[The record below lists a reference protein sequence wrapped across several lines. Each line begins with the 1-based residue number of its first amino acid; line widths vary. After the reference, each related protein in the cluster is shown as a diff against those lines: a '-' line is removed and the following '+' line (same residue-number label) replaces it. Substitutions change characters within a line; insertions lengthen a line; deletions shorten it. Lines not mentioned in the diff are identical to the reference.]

1 MLTTE
6 MWLPESYKQQD
17 FTKKM
22 PTPPSGEKF
31 GGGMYGGPGMDQ
43 LLYYMALPGGGML
56 MFDLSRLTM
65 QDYRQMRDHYQIT
78 ISLWI
83 LEFML
88 TQIDWKIE
96 CDRQDIATKIEEN
109 LREHWPR
116 FIHSIGTSFWAGY
129 SPNILQYENATRDGE
144 LPFRLDKIK
153 DLVPETAE
161 VHWKYVNGYDPR
173 GEPGAAPKIAIYDG
187 IDLWNQPFP
196 VPVENTFWYP
206 LLMNNGDYSG
216 RKLLRPAFPA
226 YFFSQ
231 LIHLFANRY
240 FERFGEPVPV
250 GRYPSGETANLGTG
264 DVPARQAMEQI
275 LSQLRNRSVVTLPSD
290 RDPGFTGTA
299 GANAFDW
306 DIEYLESQMRGADF
320 ERYLIR
326 LDEEISLALFTP
338 VLMYRTS
345 SVGSY
350 NLGDIHYRLFLTM
363 LNAIAGD
370 IKLHIDRYILD
381 RLVDVNFG
389 VNAPRARW
397 VPRRLGRDT
406 AETIRT
412 VAQASIAGGLAA
424 PDLEELSIAAGMEF
438 HKVTK
443 ADQPPP
449 TEMEEEQL
457 KQQEEL
463 GREKIRIEGDKA
475 KAQAQAA
482 RAGGK
487 RDQAPNTRQPGSSK
501 PQPRVSL
508 NELMD
513 AISTRGWTQFSKHIR
528 EGTLRASTK
537 LDLGH
542 EKQLRQ
548 AIGAEA
554 AGRFYDRFDAWLD
567 EYLDWNTGE
576 QLTAESFSAVID
588 VTLESVAE

>member
-1 MLTTE
+1 MSTHDL
-6 MWLPESYKQQD
+6 WLPPSLKQD
-17 FTKKM
+17 FTIKA
-22 PTPPSGEKF
+22 PQPPLGEKF
-31 GGGMYGGPGMDQ
+31 GGGMYGGPGIDQ

-65 QDYRQMRDHYQIT
+65 QDFRQMRDHYQVT

-88 TQIDWKIE
+88 TQLDWEIQ
-96 CDRQDIATKIEEN
+96 CDRQEVADKIDEN

-116 FIHSIGTSFWAGY
+116 LMHSIATSFWAGY
-129 SPNILQYENATRDGE
+129 SPNILQYDNSIGDCK
-144 LPFRLDKIK
+144 LPVQLDKIK

-161 VHWKYVNGYDPR
+161 VHWKEITGYNPQ
-173 GEPGAAPKIAIYDG
+173 GPNEVAPKIRIYDG
-187 IDLWNQPFP
+187 IDLMNQNFP
-196 VPVENTFWYP
+196 IPVENTFWYP
-206 LLMNNGDYSG
+206 LLMNHGDYSG

-231 LIHLFANRY
+231 LMHLFANRY
-240 FERFGEPVPV
+240 FERFGEPLPI
-250 GRYPSGETANLGTG
+250 GRYPSGETANIGDG
-264 DVPARQAMEQI
+264 DVPARQAMETI
-275 LSQLRNRSVVTLPSD
+275 LRNLRNRSVVTLPSD

-299 GANAFDW
+299 GAEAFDW

-350 NLGDIHYRLFLTM
+350 NLGDVHYRLFLTM

-381 RLVDVNFG
+381 RLVDINYG

-412 VAQASIAGGLAA
+412 VAQAAIAGGLAA

-438 HKVTK
+438 HKVEK
-443 ADQPPP
+443 ADMPPVSP
-449 TEMEEEQL
+449 AEDAQL
-457 KQQEEL
+457 KSQERQGEERLKVQQD
-463 GREKIRIEGDKA
+463 I
-475 KAQAQAA
+475 A
-482 RAGGK
+482 RQRVQAGGR
-487 RDQAPNTRQPGSSK
+487 RDQTPNNRQPGSSR
-501 PQPRVSL
+501 PSGASL
-508 NELMD
+508 NQLKTAMFDRAWAQCEK
-513 AISTRGWTQFSKHIR
+513 SRR
-528 EGTLRASTK
+528 EVNLLPAEI
-537 LDLGH
+537 DLGH
-542 EKQLRQ
+542 ERQLRQ
-548 AIGAEA
+548 AVGAQA
-554 AGRFYDRFDAWLD
+554 AARFYDLFDMWWTDAPED
-567 EYLDWNTGE
+567 
-576 QLTAESFSAVID
+576 LTAAQFKTVLAAA
-588 VTLESVAE
+588 LESIVE